1 MTGGMS
7 SRLALGTRVAVA
19 CVASVFFMT
28 SCQFG
33 SRAAVTH
40 AGQTYVMPATQAET
54 LDLAKQILIGHCMRR
69 HGFRFW
75 VVPKRVEKTQ
85 RDFPYVIEDIDWAKL
100 HGYGKDI
107 QKKRENAEKRDPNQR
122 YFSSLSAPRRAAAL
136 RSMNGPAPV
145 GMSVRLPNGILVSHS
160 KGGCD
165 TESDERLYGDAYAW
179 FRASRITDSLAG
191 LRIGQVTSDPQFDA
205 AVQAWSRCM
214 LRSGYHYRTPT
225 QSRMAAN
232 DTKSLLPR
240 DREIATAVAEATCA
254 TQSQLSS
261 VARRLDSK
269 CRHKQELRYPRE
281 TSDRQRLARTA
292 LPRARAVITRG

>member
-1 MTGGMS
+1 MS

-107 QKKRENAEKRDPNQR
+107 QKKLENAEKRDPNQR
-122 YFSSLSAPRRAAAL
+122 YFSSLSAPPQGCRPEIHE
-136 RSMNGPAPV
+136 RSRPCGDV
-145 GMSVRLPNGILVSHS
+145 GTSS
-160 KGGCD
+160 KRNPGQPQQG
-165 TESDERLYGDAYAW
+165 
-179 FRASRITDSLAG
+179 G
-191 LRIGQVTSDPQFDA
+191 LRHGI
-205 AVQAWSRCM
+205 R
-214 LRSGYHYRTPT
+214 
-225 QSRMAAN
+225 
-232 DTKSLLPR
+232 
-240 DREIATAVAEATCA
+240 
-254 TQSQLSS
+254 
-261 VARRLDSK
+261 
-269 CRHKQELRYPRE
+269 RE
-281 TSDRQRLARTA
+281 TVRGRLR
-292 LPRARAVITRG
+292 LVPGFPNH